1 MDAGLEGY
9 LVQLQSIEQDLP
21 GIVSGLDEGQ
31 FNWRPS
37 PDRWSIGQCIEHLNI
52 TAERYLPVL
61 TTGIANARAQ
71 GRTAAGPFS
80 LGLFERWF
88 LKSMEPPV
96 RRRFRTGK
104 AFIAPPVLDSARTVS
119 RFFDLQRGLG
129 ECMRSADGLD
139 LRRVKVKSQFGPV
152 SWSLNGTFAILLA
165 HERRHLW
172 QARQV
177 RNEPSFRA

>member
-21 GIVSGLDEGQ
+21 GIVAGLDAAR

-37 PDRWSIGQCIEHLNI
+37 ADRWSVGQCVGHLNI

-61 TTGIANARAQ
+61 RADIANARAQ
-71 GRTAAGPFS
+71 GKTAAGPFV
-80 LGLFERWF
+80 LGWLERWF
-88 LKSMEPPV
+88 LGSMEPPV
-96 RRRFRTGK
+96 RMRSRTGR
-104 AFIAPPVLDSARTVS
+104 AFVAPPELDPAPTVS
-119 RFFDLQRGLG
+119 RFFELQKGLAD
-129 ECMRSADGLD
+129 CVRSADGLD
-139 LRRVKVKSQFGPV
+139 LRRIKVRSQFGPV

-177 RNEPSFRA
+177 LLDPSFPA